1 MSGDTIYHIL
11 KTCQTVAGIIRM
23 NQFHESS
30 ISNSWRFFSGL
41 QNGVVARRNHG
52 SNSTLSSVDSIGSGP
67 RGPGIATN
75 PGGGGPDRRKR
86 VRESYMEAVS
96 MSGSMINDDRSSMT
110 SEPIDL

>member
-1 MSGDTIYHIL
+1 M
-11 KTCQTVAGIIRM
+11 AG
-23 NQFHESS
+23 
-30 ISNSWRFFSGL
+30 FSGL

-67 RGPGIATN
+67 RGGIATN
-75 PGGGGPDRRKR
+75 PGGGDPDRRKR